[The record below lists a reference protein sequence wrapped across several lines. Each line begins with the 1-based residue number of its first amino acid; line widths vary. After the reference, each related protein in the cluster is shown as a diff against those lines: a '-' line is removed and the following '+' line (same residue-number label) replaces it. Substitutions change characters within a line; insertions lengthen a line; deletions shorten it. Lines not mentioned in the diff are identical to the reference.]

1 MEEYPDDNKIEKKR
15 ANDPKVE
22 KVISIYKFS
31 IFFVKVNYKFMLN
44 FKA

>member
-22 KVISIYKFS
+22 KVINIYAFLY
-31 IFFVKVNYKFMLN
+31 FFVKNKS
-44 FKA
+44 